1 MRRADRLFQI
11 IQYLRSRRVTTAKWL
26 AEALEVSERTI
37 YRDIQDLA
45 TSGTPIEGEA
55 GVGYV
60 LRKGYNLPPLM
71 FNKDEIAALTLGV
84 RLVKSWADPK
94 LANAAEQ
101 VLSKVEAVLPNQM
114 KTNPRETRLFAPL
127 TLISPAVST
136 TMGCIRPA
144 IDSQNK
150 LRFNYTRQ
158 DGKQSSRTVWPLGLF
173 FWGSVW
179 TLGAWCE
186 LRNAFRIFR
195 LDRIDDLQLCSEHY
209 VQTAGR
215 TLEAMIELEKKNMQ
229 QDQCKQ

>member
-45 TSGTPIEGEA
+45 ASGTPIEGEA

-101 VLSKVEAVLPNQM
+101 VLSKVETVLPNQM
-114 KTNPRETRLFAPL
+114 KTDPHETRLFAPL

-150 LRFNYTRQ
+150 LQFNYTRQ
-158 DGKQSSRTVWPLGLF
+158 DGEHSSRTVWPLGLF

-186 LRNAFRIFR
+186 LRSSFRIFR
-195 LDRIDDLQLCSEHY
+195 LDRIHNLQLCTEHY
-209 VQTAGR
+209 EQTVGR

-229 QDQCKQ
+229 QDQCKR

>member
-45 TSGTPIEGEA
+45 ASGTPIEGEA

-94 LANAAEQ
+94 LASAAEQ
-101 VLSKVEAVLPNQM
+101 VLSKVGAVLPDHR
-114 KTNPRETRLFAPL
+114 KTDLHEARLFAPL
-127 TLISPAVST
+127 TLISAAVST

-158 DGKQSSRTVWPLGLF
+158 DGKHSSRTVWPLGLF

-186 LRNAFRIFR
+186 LRSAFRIFR
-195 LDRIDDLQLCSEHY
+195 LDRIHDLQLCSEHY
-209 VQTAGR
+209 EQTVGR
-215 TLEAMIELEKKNMQ
+215 TLEAMIELEKENMQ

>member
-45 TSGTPIEGEA
+45 ASGTPIEGEA

-71 FNKDEIAALTLGV
+71 FNKDEIAALTLGA

-94 LANAAEQ
+94 LASAAEQ
-101 VLSKVEAVLPNQM
+101 VLSKVETVLPNHR
-114 KTNPRETRLFAPL
+114 KTDLHEARLFAPL
-127 TLISPAVST
+127 TLIPPAVST

-150 LRFNYTRQ
+150 LRFNLH
-158 DGKQSSRTVWPLGLF
+158 SSGWRAFQPHRLASGPVFLG
-173 FWGSVW
+173 
-179 TLGAWCE
+179 
-186 LRNAFRIFR
+186 FR
-195 LDRIDDLQLCSEHY
+195 LDARSLVRITQLVSY
-209 VQTAGR
+209 FSP
-215 TLEAMIELEKKNMQ
+215 
-229 QDQCKQ
+229 